1 MCQLY
6 PQNHD
11 TALVFAAS
19 KGHVECVRLLLL
31 NRDTVDVSAII
42 CVCVISVV
50 LNRCIGVY
58 KTSDKKCFLVT
69 L

>member
-1 MCQLY
+1 MCQLFLQD
-6 PQNHD
+6 PI
-11 TALVFAAS
+11 TALVLAAS
-19 KGHVECVRLLLL
+19 NGHVECVRLLLM
-31 NRDTVDVSAII
+31 NRDAVDVSAII